1 VIFSVPSPQ
10 FIVKFE
16 GEETL
21 IFKGIDMFVV
31 LYKNSKDFAGVG
43 IGGGTGGIGGGT
55 GGIGGGTGGIEVFFP
70 NSTYKRINKPNKNKI
85 TKII

>member
-1 VIFSVPSPQ
+1 MISTSS
-10 FIVKFE
+10 FI
-16 GEETL
+16 GH
-21 IFKGIDMFVV
+21 
-31 LYKNSKDFAGVG
+31 KNSKDFAGV
-43 IGGGTGGIGGGT
+43 GIGGGT